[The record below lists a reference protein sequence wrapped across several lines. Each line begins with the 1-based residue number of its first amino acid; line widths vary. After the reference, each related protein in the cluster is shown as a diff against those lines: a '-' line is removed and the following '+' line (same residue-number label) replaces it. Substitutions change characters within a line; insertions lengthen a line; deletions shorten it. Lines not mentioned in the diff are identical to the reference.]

1 MLGECFGLMKTL
13 NMDDG
18 VLRPHL
24 RYYDTVT
31 ATDKVGIPET
41 KLQLLSGYCARNVV
55 EKG

>member
-31 ATDKVGIPET
+31 ATDKVGILET